1 MHIFDEIR
9 VHNLDRRQLQLT
21 VLASMTI
28 AVLATGV
35 ALLMYPAIFSRE
47 IILSSQTLRFAFYGF
62 CLLSVLLV
70 GYLWDRQLTIRHLT
84 QKVQTEQLRNI
95 ALRLK
100 ASNDLLNTIPG
111 IRGFREQLFEHS
123 RRADS
128 KVAALS
134 VAVVRLYLSGMIAQ
148 KGEEQIAFG
157 DAARVIHRR
166 LRKEDSICTLS
177 PGVYGII
184 LPGTD
189 AVTAER
195 FTASVELG
203 LQDAAGVDSR
213 FTADIQLLNS
223 GDHGKSAQDLEQAVA
238 ALLPRELT
246 RNQE

>member
-9 VHNLDRRQLQLT
+9 TQNLDRRQLHLT

-28 AVLATGV
+28 TVLATGV
-35 ALLMYPAIFSRE
+35 ALLMYPTIFSRD

-84 QKVQTEQLRNI
+84 QQVQAEQRRNS
-95 ALRLK
+95 ALRLN
-100 ASNDLLNTIPG
+100 ASNDLLNMIPG
-111 IRGFREQLFEHS
+111 IRGFHEQLYTHS

-134 VAVVRLYLSGMIAQ
+134 VAVVRLYLSGMIAD
-148 KGEEQIAFG
+148 KGEQQIAFG
-157 DAARVIHRR
+157 DAVQVIHRR
-166 LRKEDSICTLS
+166 LRKEDSISTLS

-184 LPGTD
+184 LPGMD
-189 AVTAER
+189 ALAAQR
-195 FTASVELG
+195 FTASIDLG
-203 LQDAAGVDSR
+203 LQDAAGVDKR

-223 GDHGKSAQDLEQAVA
+223 GDHGRSVQDLERAVA
-238 ALLPRELT
+238 ELLPRELT
-246 RNQE
+246 TVQG